1 MCIPK
6 QLEELLIQKIV
17 ETMTMRSEIGLLRE
31 QARVS
36 ERNQE
41 LTRMKLQQLAKQVKD
56 FEMVL
61 NRNAA
66 DRRTNPEKVV
76 TPIKINR
83 SVGLQVNFMTVHILA
98 RNLPGGFEAEVVL
111 FFRIIRL
118 RSCD

>member
-1 MCIPK
+1 MYNFRNIFK

-17 ETMTMRSEIGLLRE
+17 ETLTMRSEIGLLRE

-41 LTRMKLQQLAKQVKD
+41 VTRVKLQQLAKQVKD

-61 NRNAA
+61 SRNVA
-66 DRRTNPEKVV
+66 DRRTNPDKAA

-83 SVGLQVNFMTVHILA
+83 SVGLQVNFITVLLSSYIFQ
-98 RNLPGGFEAEVVL
+98 P
-111 FFRIIRL
+111 
-118 RSCD
+118 